1 MAVEGPIRELG
12 LADLLQLLSLNRK
25 TGVLTITTD
34 EGFEVGE
41 IYMDKGMVAYARLSG
56 RKLGELLQK
65 DGLLDN
71 DTLDQIDK
79 VIASEEAANYEEA
92 LSKLEVLTQA
102 DLREF
107 LRIHA
112 QESVYSLCERQDG
125 FFRFQEGDLTLTEEM
140 TLSIKTENLI
150 MEGLWRLDEWSK
162 IAKDIPSFDLIPTIT
177 RAGNNKP
184 LDLTPDQWFVLSY
197 IDGKRSMKEIM
208 DVAGHEF
215 ETAKI
220 LSAFITSNVV
230 DVGLAKKP
238 SESTVEKGIDH
249 LDRGKRFLK
258 KKMYERAAD
267 EFRAAIKLGYA
278 IQAHVLLGDTHY
290 YKGLLKDAVTEYN
303 TAVGLNPN
311 DSEIH
316 YRLGFCYA
324 KSGDFS
330 AAIFEW
336 DTFLTMSPSH
346 TKTPKVRELL
356 KEARHLKEALETR

>member
-25 TGVLTITTD
+25 TGVLTVTD
-34 EGFEVGE
+34 EAGFEIGE
-41 IYMDKGMVAYARLSG
+41 IYMQKGMVAYARLSG

-65 DGLLDN
+65 DGLIDDGN
-71 DTLDQIDK
+71 LDQIDK
-79 VIASEEAANYEEA
+79 MLESKEAANYEDA
-92 LSKLEVLTQA
+92 LSKLEVLTQT
-102 DLREF
+102 DLKDF
-107 LRIHA
+107 LKVHA
-112 QESVYSLCERQDG
+112 QESVYSLCERKEG
-125 FFRFQEGDLTLTEEM
+125 FFRFEEGDLPLTDEM

-162 IAKDIPSFDLIPTIT
+162 IAKDIPSFDLIPTI
-177 RAGNNKP
+177 AGSGNDKP

-197 IDGKRSMKEIM
+197 IDGKRSTREIM
-208 DVAGHEF
+208 EVAGHEF

-220 LSAFITSNVV
+220 LSSLIASSVV
-230 DVGLAKKP
+230 EVGLAKKP
-238 SESTVEKGIDH
+238 SESTAEKGIDH

-267 EFRAAIKLGYA
+267 EFHAAARLGYA

-290 YKGLLKDAVTEYN
+290 HKGMLPDAIKEYN
-303 TAVGLNPN
+303 TALSLNPN

-316 YRLGFCYA
+316 YRLGFCHA

-330 AAIFEW
+330 AAIYEW
-336 DTFLTMSPSH
+336 DTFLGMSPSH
-346 TKTPKVRELL
+346 AKTPKVRELL

>member
-1 MAVEGPIRELG
+1 MAVEGPIQELG

-56 RKLGELLQK
+56 RKLGELLEK
-65 DGLLDN
+65 DGLIDH
-71 DTLDQIDK
+71 DKLDQIDK
-79 VIASEEAANYEEA
+79 MVDSKEAPNYEDA
-92 LSKLEVLTQA
+92 LSKLEVLSQT
-102 DLREF
+102 DLKEF

-112 QESVYSLCERQDG
+112 QESVYSLCERKDG
-125 FFRFQEGDLTLTEEM
+125 FFRFEEGDLPLTDEM

-162 IAKDIPSFDLIPTIT
+162 IAKDIPSFDLIPAIART
-177 RAGNNKP
+177 GNKEP
-184 LDLTPDQWFVLSY
+184 LDLTPEQWLVLSY
-197 IDGKRSMKEIM
+197 IDSKQTMREIM
-208 DVAGHEF
+208 DAAGHEF

-220 LSAFITSNVV
+220 LSVLITTNVV

-249 LDRGKRFLK
+249 LDRGKRVLK

-267 EFRAAIKLGYA
+267 EFQAAAKLGYA
-278 IQAHVLLGDTHY
+278 VQAHVLLGDTHY
-290 YKGLLKDAVTEYN
+290 YKGLLKEAITEYN
-303 TAVGLNPN
+303 TALTLNPN
-311 DSEIH
+311 DSEIR

-336 DTFLTMSPSH
+336 DTFLGMSPSH
-346 TKTPKVRELL
+346 AKTPKVRELL
-356 KEARHLKEALETR
+356 KEARHLKEALEMR